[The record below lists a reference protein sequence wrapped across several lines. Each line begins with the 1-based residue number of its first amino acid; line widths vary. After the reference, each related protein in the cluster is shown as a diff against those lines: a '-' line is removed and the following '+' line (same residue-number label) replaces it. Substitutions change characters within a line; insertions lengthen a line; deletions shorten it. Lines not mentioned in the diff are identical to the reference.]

1 MFENLW
7 ENFAWLIGGGE
18 VEPIMPVPQLILRTI
33 VIYVVALAIIRI
45 GKRRFM
51 GSYTTFD
58 ILLGFIVG
66 SILSRAITGTVRFLD
81 MILVV
86 GVLVILHWVIATL
99 SYYSDYFGKVI
110 KDKPRELIVDGEIKE
125 DALQK
130 SKIGKNDLMQALREE
145 ANLESPEK
153 VKTAYLE
160 RDGNITVI
168 PKSYEP
174 QIIEVKVENG
184 VQTVKILIDQ
194 R

>member
-1 MFENLW
+1 MFQNLW

-33 VIYVVALAIIRI
+33 VIYVVALAIIRV

-81 MILVV
+81 MVLVV
-86 GVLVILHWVIATL
+86 GVLVILHWLIATL
-99 SYYSDYFGKVI
+99 SYYSDSFGNLI
-110 KDKPRELIVDGEIKE
+110 KDKPRELIVDGEIVE

-145 ANLESPEK
+145 ANLESSEE

-168 PKSYEP
+168 PKPHEP
-174 QIIEVKVENG
+174 KIVEVQVENG
-184 VQTVKILIDQ
+184 VQTVKILIEQ

>member
-1 MFENLW
+1 MLQNLW

-18 VEPIMPVPQLILRTI
+18 IEPIMPVPQLILRTI
-33 VIYVVALAIIRI
+33 VIYIVALAIIRV

-66 SILSRAITGTVRFLD
+66 SILSRAITGSVRLLD
-81 MILVV
+81 MIFVV

-99 SYYSDYFGKVI
+99 SYYSDYFGNIV
-110 KDKPRELIVDGEIKE
+110 KDKPRELIVEGEIRE

-130 SKIGKNDLMQALREE
+130 SKIGKKDLMQALREE
-145 ANLESPEK
+145 ANLESIEE

-168 PKSYEP
+168 PKPYEP
-174 QIIEVKVENG
+174 QIVEVKIENG
-184 VQTVKILIDQ
+184 VQIVKILIEQ

>member
-1 MFENLW
+1 MFQNLW

-18 VEPIMPVPQLILRTI
+18 VELIMPIPQLILRTI

-81 MILVV
+81 MIFVV

-99 SYYSDYFGKVI
+99 SYYSDYFGNLI

-145 ANLESPEK
+145 ANLESPGE

-168 PKSYEP
+168 PKPCEP
-174 QIIEVKVENG
+174 QIVEVKVENG
-184 VQTVKILIDQ
+184 VQTVKILVEQ